1 MRLNLSFINLVLLF
15 GTAGCASQNIPI
27 VEDSGESSTKVRFV
41 SPREMGWINLYPE
54 TNCNNGA
61 LVVSDNPVD
70 NFIESLRG
78 RPPKR
83 IGMIDSPDPSSREAA
98 EYSFK
103 GGQTLN
109 IAVTPFPG
117 RCLGGLSFPTESGS
131 QYEVVLVSNT
141 LDGGKFKISKL
152 TMLKG
157 SPHRDAC
164 QQNSSTD
171 LQVARQA

>member
-1 MRLNLSFINLVLLF
+1 MRLDLSFFCVLLLI
-15 GTAGCASQNIPI
+15 GVTGCVSQNIPLI
-27 VEDSGESSTKVRFV
+27 EDSSATSTKVRFV
-41 SPREMGWINLYPE
+41 SSREMGWINLYPE
-54 TNCNNGA
+54 TDCNNGA

-83 IGMIDSPDPSSREAA
+83 VGMIGSPDPDSREAA

-141 LDGGKFKISKL
+141 SSGCKFKISKL
-152 TMLKG
+152 TVLNS
-157 SPHRDAC
+157 SPHREPVKGIAPLIC
-164 QQNSSTD
+164 K
-171 LQVARQA
+171 